1 MISRAFKSFLN
12 MPLDQITVAKVEQ
25 WRTQEKRERGVK
37 ASSLNRELT
46 ALKASINWAV
56 SMDIIKE
63 NPMNKVK
70 PLPERD
76 SRKIVRYLT
85 DEERER
91 LMNALDER
99 EEKMRQGRQS
109 HNEWLDEREYEKMPS
124 YQHFTD
130 HLKPM
135 ILLSLSTG
143 IRQST
148 LFGLEWRDVNFAERI
163 LTLRDEI
170 EKSDKTRHTFLNDT
184 AYDVLSKW
192 KEQSLKTGPNALVF
206 PSPRTGKRIDNCDS
220 AWEAL
225 LKRAK
230 IENFRWHDMR
240 HDFASQL
247 VMAGVDL
254 NTVRELMGHAD
265 IKMTLRYAHLA
276 PENKLQAVKVLD
288 RKHLKNDS
296 IEGQGQA
303 TSSVS

>member
-1 MISRAFKSFLN
+1 
-12 MPLDQITVAKVEQ
+12 
-25 WRTQEKRERGVK
+25 
-37 ASSLNRELT
+37 
-46 ALKASINWAV
+46 
-56 SMDIIKE
+56 MD
-63 NPMNKVK
+63 
-70 PLPERD
+70 
-76 SRKIVRYLT
+76 
-85 DEERER
+85 
-91 LMNALDER
+91 ALDER
-99 EEKMRQGRQS
+99 EKEMRQARQS
-109 HNEWLDEREYEKMPS
+109 HNEWLDEREYEKVPG

-143 IRQST
+143 IRQGT
-148 LFGLEWRDVNFAERI
+148 LFGLEWGDINFVERI

-184 AYDVLSKW
+184 VYDVLSKW
-192 KEQSLKTGPNALVF
+192 KAQSPQTGPNALVF

-247 VMAGVDL
+247 VIAGVDL

-265 IKMTLRYAHLA
+265 LKMTLRYAHLA

-288 RKHLKNDS
+288 RKNLKN
-296 IEGQGQA
+296 EYVNGQEA
-303 TSSVS
+303 ASVS